1 MQSHRRVV
9 CLELRKLAHGVVVKR
24 VTTRRCGSGQ
34 RRCRRQCVAMIMGL
48 ALQSLCVV
56 YGAQPAA
63 AQVEKAA
70 GEVKRPAYQIGS
82 AGQSSLRFNE
92 DWSVL
97 KGVDLSKTD
106 DFWDRLKYIPL
117 TPDQSVWLDH
127 RWSGP

>member
-1 MQSHRRVV
+1 
-9 CLELRKLAHGVVVKR
+9 
-24 VTTRRCGSGQ
+24 
-34 RRCRRQCVAMIMGL
+34 MIMGL